1 MSSSRKA
8 SSKRQ
13 QQPTTTGD
21 DSLKGSTPI
30 VATSQVSRFH
40 SETLTTLSNDI
51 DLKDVTVTIGTR
63 TLLSGANLR
72 LFQGVHYGLVG
83 QNGVGKSTLLKAI
96 GYKLLA
102 GFPSNVRVLYVEQL
116 EGADMSQ
123 PVGAP
128 GTSGRDGSGDS
139 AEVARVLR
147 EVRKE
152 RLKDELEAADKSAL
166 ERSGSRGADAR
177 NKLVERERCLAVAVE
192 SNALPPSEEE
202 ISRAPIEAHELLTEL
217 FTAMDL
223 YGEEAAEAK
232 ARSILKGLRFPVDW
246 QDRPLRELSGG
257 WRIRAALASAL
268 QIEPD
273 ILLLDEPTNHL
284 DLPAIVWLQDYLS
297 QLSETTIVTVSHDRA
312 FLNAIADEIIVFKN
326 QTLTYHVGNFD
337 EYLEHTEE
345 KRKYKE
351 RKAEAIERK
360 KAAAEKAVK
369 SAISQARR
377 AGDDKKMAQ
386 AASKQRKLER
396 MGMEVNEKGHRF
408 KLNRDRVGFHLNAR
422 PDVELEKAEQAP
434 TWTMPDPEPLRQGGA
449 LVEIESVF
457 LGYDKKQPLLEDIT
471 LNVSQSARIAIVG
484 ANGSGKTTLVKALVG
499 DLRPIKGQ
507 ISRHL
512 SAKLGY
518 FTQHHVDEF
527 HQHPAETTALSLLQ
541 QRHSGS
547 AEGECRAHLGKYGIK
562 GSTALQSLR
571 SLSGGQ
577 MVRVAF
583 ALMTFGTS
591 PHLLVLDEPTNH
603 LDYLT
608 TEALIMALKEY
619 AGAAVIVSHDQFF
632 VSEMAEEV
640 YAVRKR
646 KLQLLEG
653 GMEEYLTGKIIYT
666 RRGSEMWNVEDKYQ
680 MPFQEY
686 QVVGRHLPTEAE
698 PTPKI
703 YRMRIFAPNEVV
715 AKSRFWYFLRQLKK
729 VKKASGEIIGVNVI
743 HEKKPLKIKNFGI
756 WLRYD
761 SRSGTHNMYKEFREL
776 SRADAVK
783 ALYQDMAARHRAR
796 FRSIHILR
804 VVEIEKSED
813 VRRPY
818 IKQLLVPKLKFPLP
832 HRVQKVRSTFVA
844 HRPATF

>member
-1 MSSSRKA
+1 MSARSKA

-13 QQPTTTGD
+13 TGTATPTEGGGIDIGTA
-21 DSLKGSTPI
+21 PI

-40 SETLTTLSNDI
+40 TETLTTLSNDI
-51 DLKDVTVTIGTR
+51 DLKDVTVTIGQR

-72 LFQGVHYGLVG
+72 LFHGVHYGLVG
-83 QNGVGKSTLLKAI
+83 QNGVGKSTLLKVI
-96 GYKLLA
+96 GYKLLS

-116 EGADMSQ
+116 EGTDMARPVVRVVMDADRKAARARKELKLVQ
-123 PVGAP
+123 KALE
-128 GTSGRDGSGDS
+128 GDDPE
-139 AEVARVLR
+139 EVARVMR
-147 EVRKE
+147 EVKLE
-152 RLKDELEAADKSAL
+152 RLKDELAAADKTAL
-166 ERSGSRGADAR
+166 ERSGARGADAR
-177 NKLVERERCLAVAVE
+177 KRLIEQEKRMEDALAA
-192 SNALPPSEEE
+192 NEEP
-202 ISRAPIEAHELLTEL
+202 ISPEETTRAAAEAQELLTEL
-217 FTAMDL
+217 FGAMDL

-232 ARSILKGLRFPVDW
+232 ARSILKGLRFPPAW
-246 QDRPLRELSGG
+246 HDRPLGELSGG
-257 WRIRAALASAL
+257 WRIRVALASAL
-268 QIEPD
+268 HIEPD

-284 DLPAIVWLQDYLS
+284 DLPAIIWLQDYLS
-297 QLSETTIVTVSHDRA
+297 QLDNTTIVTVSHDRA

-326 QTLTYHVGNFD
+326 QTLTYHDGNFD

-345 KRKYKE
+345 KRKYME
-351 RKAEAIERK
+351 RMAEAIERK
-360 KAAAEKAVK
+360 KAAAEKTVQATM
-369 SAISQARR
+369 SQARK

-386 AASKQRKLER
+386 AASRQRKLER
-396 MGMEVNEKGHRF
+396 IGMEVNDKGHRF
-408 KLNRDRVGFHLNAR
+408 KLNRDRAGYHLSTRGDAE
-422 PDVELEKAEQAP
+422 VEKMEQAP
-434 TWTMPDPEPLRQGGA
+434 TWSIPDPIPLRQAGA
-449 LVEIESVF
+449 IIEVEDVA
-457 LGYDKKQPLLEDIT
+457 LGYDRKQPPLVSGVT
-471 LNVSQSARIAIVG
+471 LNISQTARIAIVG

-499 DLRPIKGQ
+499 DLQPLKGK
-507 ISRHL
+507 INRHL
-512 SAKLGY
+512 SAKIGY
-518 FTQHHVDEF
+518 FTQHHVDEL
-527 HQHPAETTALSLLQ
+527 HQHPVETTALSLLMEKEPERQ
-541 QRHSGS
+541 AQ
-547 AEGECRAHLGKYGIK
+547 EYRAHLGKYGIK
-562 GSTALQSLR
+562 GSLALQPLR

-583 ALMTFGTS
+583 ALSTFGSS
-591 PHLLVLDEPTNH
+591 PHLLILDEPTNH

-608 TEALIMALKEY
+608 TEALIMALKEFS
-619 AGAAVIVSHDQFF
+619 GAVVIVSHDQFF
-632 VSEMAEEV
+632 VSEVAEQV
-640 YAVRKR
+640 YAVRKK
-646 KLQLLEG
+646 KLELLEG
-653 GMEEYLTGKIIYT
+653 GMEEY
-666 RRGSEMWNVEDKYQ
+666 

-686 QVVGRHLPTEAE
+686 QVVGRHLPSEAE

>member
-1 MSSSRKA
+1 MSTRGKA

-13 QQPTTTGD
+13 TGAATPI
-21 DSLKGSTPI
+21 DSGTGIGTAPI

-40 SETLTTLSNDI
+40 AETLTTLSNDI
-51 DLKDVTVTIGTR
+51 DLKDVSVTIGSR

-72 LFQGVHYGLVG
+72 LFRGVHYGLIG

-96 GYKLLA
+96 GYKLLS

-116 EGADMSQ
+116 EGTDMARPVVRVVMDADRKAAQ
-123 PVGAP
+123 ARKELKLVQKALEADNPE
-128 GTSGRDGSGDS
+128 
-139 AEVARVLR
+139 EVARVMR
-147 EVRKE
+147 EVRLE
-152 RLKDELEAADKSAL
+152 RFRDELAAADKTAL
-166 ERSGSRGADAR
+166 ERSGARGADAR
-177 NKLVERERCLAVAVE
+177 KRLIEQEKLMEDALAANAEPFSQDEITRAVVEAQ
-192 SNALPPSEEE
+192 
-202 ISRAPIEAHELLTEL
+202 ELLAEL
-217 FTAMDL
+217 FGAMDL
-223 YGEEAAEAK
+223 YGEEEAEAK
-232 ARSILKGLRFPVDW
+232 GRSILKGLRFLPAW
-246 QDRPLRELSGG
+246 HDRPLGELSGG
-257 WRIRAALASAL
+257 WRIRVALASAL
-268 QIEPD
+268 HIEPD

-284 DLPAIVWLQDYLS
+284 DLPAIIWLQDYLS
-297 QLSETTIVTVSHDRA
+297 QLDNTTIVTVSHDRA

-326 QTLTYHVGNFD
+326 QTLTYHDGNFD
-337 EYLEHTEE
+337 EYMEHTEE
-345 KRKYKE
+345 KRKYME
-351 RKAEAIERK
+351 RMAEAIERK
-360 KAAAEKAVK
+360 KAAAEKTVQTAM
-369 SAISQARR
+369 SQARK

-386 AASKQRKLER
+386 AASRQRKLER
-396 MGMEVNEKGHRF
+396 IGMEVNDKGHRF
-408 KLNRDRVGFHLNAR
+408 KLNRDRAGYHFSTRGDAE
-422 PDVELEKAEQAP
+422 VEKMEQAP
-434 TWTMPDPEPLRQGGA
+434 TWSIPDPIPLRQAGA
-449 LVEIESVF
+449 IIEVEDVS
-457 LGYDKKQPLLEDIT
+457 LGYDKKQPPLMTGVI
-471 LNVSQSARIAIVG
+471 LNISQTARIAIVG

-499 DLRPIKGQ
+499 DIPPMKGKMH
-507 ISRHL
+507 RHL
-512 SAKLGY
+512 SAKIGY
-518 FTQHHVDEF
+518 FTQHHVDEL
-527 HQHPAETTALSLLQ
+527 HQHPVNTTAMSLLLEKDPESREQ
-541 QRHSGS
+541 
-547 AEGECRAHLGKYGIK
+547 ECRAHLGKYGIK
-562 GSTALQSLR
+562 GSLALQPLR

-583 ALMTFGTS
+583 ALSTFGSS
-591 PHLLVLDEPTNH
+591 PHLLILDEPTNH
-603 LDYLT
+603 LT
-608 TEALIMALKEY
+608 TEALIMALKEF
-619 AGAAVIVSHDQFF
+619 AGAVVIVSHDQFF
-632 VSEMAEEV
+632 VSEVAEQV
-640 YAVRKR
+640 YAVRKK
-646 KLQLLEG
+646 KLELLEG
-653 GMEEYLTGKIIYT
+653 GMEEY
-666 RRGSEMWNVEDKYQ
+666 

-686 QVVGRHLPTEAE
+686 QVVGRHLPTEAD

>member
-1 MSSSRKA
+1 MTSRRA
-8 SSKRQ
+8 ASKRQ
-13 QQPTTTGD
+13 QTTGSD
-21 DSLKGSTPI
+21 TGDLDTTQI

-40 SETLTTLSNDI
+40 AETLTTLSNDI
-51 DLKDVTVTIGTR
+51 DLKDVTVTIGSR

-72 LFQGVHYGLVG
+72 LFRGVHYGLVG

-96 GYKLLA
+96 GYKLLT

-116 EGADMSQ
+116 EGTDMARSVVRVVMDADRKAARARMELKAIQ
-123 PVGAP
+123 NALEADDP
-128 GTSGRDGSGDS
+128 
-139 AEVARVLR
+139 AEVAKVMRV
-147 EVRKE
+147 VKME
-152 RLKDELEAADKSAL
+152 RLKEELEAADKTAL
-166 ERSGSRGADAR
+166 ERSGARGADAR
-177 NKLVERERCLAVAVE
+177 KRLVEQEKRMEDAAVA
-192 SNALPPSEEE
+192 NAQPLSQEE
-202 ISRAPIEAHELLTEL
+202 IARASVEAQELLAEL
-217 FTAMDL
+217 FAAMDL

-232 ARSILKGLRFPVDW
+232 ARSILKGLRFPPAW
-246 QDRPLRELSGG
+246 HDRPLGELSGG

-268 QIEPD
+268 HIEPD

-284 DLPAIVWLQDYLS
+284 DLPAIIWLQDYLS
-297 QLSETTIVTVSHDRA
+297 QLSDTTIVTVSHDRA

-345 KRKYKE
+345 KRKYME
-351 RKAEAIERK
+351 RMAEAIDRK
-360 KAAAEKAVK
+360 KAAAEKAVQ
-369 SAISQARR
+369 SAMSQARKT
-377 AGDDKKMAQ
+377 GDDKKMAQ

-396 MGMEVNEKGHRF
+396 IGMEVNEKGHRF
-408 KLNRDRVGFHLNAR
+408 KLNRDRVGYHLSTRDEAE
-422 PDVELEKAEQAP
+422 VEQIEQAP
-434 TWTMPDPEPLRQGGA
+434 TWSIPDPTPLRQGGA
-449 LVEIESVF
+449 IIEVEGVS
-457 LGYDKKQPLLEDIT
+457 LGYDKRALLEDVT
-471 LNVSQSARIAIVG
+471 LHISQTARIGIVG
-484 ANGSGKTTLVKALVG
+484 ANGSGKTTFIKALIG
-499 DLRPIKGQ
+499 DLRPLKGQ
-507 ISRHL
+507 INRHL
-512 SAKLGY
+512 SAKIGW
-518 FTQHHVDEF
+518 FTQHHVDELA
-527 HQHPAETTALSLLQ
+527 QYPIETSALSLLLEKG
-541 QRHSGS
+541 SGNG
-547 AEGECRAHLGKYGIK
+547 EQECRAHLGKYGIK
-562 GSTALQSLR
+562 SSTALQPLR

-583 ALMTFGTS
+583 AIATFDSS
-591 PHLLVLDEPTNH
+591 PHLLILDEPTNH

-619 AGAAVIVSHDQFF
+619 ACAVVVVSHDQFF
-632 VSEMAEEV
+632 VSEVAEEV
-640 YAVRKR
+640 YVVRKKR
-646 KLQLLEG
+646 LDLLEG
-653 GMEEYLTGKIIYT
+653 GMEEY
-666 RRGSEMWNVEDKYQ
+666 
-680 MPFQEY
+680 MPLQEY